1 MVSTRWLDELPCG
14 ARRKKENAAI
24 GSSASKS
31 GLSQSENAFRCC
43 RCVVADESDVQKHVS
58 MDGLIRQIGILPEWT
73 AKSTSL
79 LGRWRQID
87 EKGSWQGLL
96 KASGVPALVIPLLI
110 STPGTEPDIE
120 YEHGKEGAL
129 KRRFR
134 ERKTGKVLVYGR
146 EWEPLGLGK
155 GTESVLM
162 KTWATRISWD
172 RGALRIYKT
181 SGGIQVEE
189 VIFIAR
195 GKLVDVTIG
204 RSCSGAE
211 AWHAQA

>member
-129 KRRFR
+129 KRRCRTRVKPFPACLLWPR
-134 ERKTGKVLVYGR
+134 QA
-146 EWEPLGLGK
+146 
-155 GTESVLM
+155 
-162 KTWATRISWD
+162 ATKSPRAPWRPPTPPGSHPYNTKSHDQI
-172 RGALRIYKT
+172 T
-181 SGGIQVEE
+181 
-189 VIFIAR
+189 
-195 GKLVDVTIG
+195 
-204 RSCSGAE
+204 
-211 AWHAQA
+211 

>member
-1 MVSTRWLDELPCG
+1 LPCG

-43 RCVVADESDVQKHVS
+43 RCVVADESDVQSHVS

-110 STPGTEPDIE
+110 STP
-120 YEHGKEGAL
+120 
-129 KRRFR
+129 
-134 ERKTGKVLVYGR
+134 V
-146 EWEPLGLGK
+146 
-155 GTESVLM
+155 SV
-162 KTWATRISWD
+162 KS
-172 RGALRIYKT
+172 
-181 SGGIQVEE
+181 VE
-189 VIFIAR
+189 
-195 GKLVDVTIG
+195 LQSHL
-204 RSCSGAE
+204 RSCPAFVTGSRSLSTSLQCAGHRTRYRVRARQGRRSEE
-211 AWHAQA
+211 AVPHASETFSRLLTLAPPSSHQVT

>member
-1 MVSTRWLDELPCG
+1 MTRLHDDRPC
-14 ARRKKENAAI
+14 
-24 GSSASKS
+24 
-31 GLSQSENAFRCC
+31 
-43 RCVVADESDVQKHVS
+43 
-58 MDGLIRQIGILPEWT
+58 
-73 AKSTSL
+73 
-79 LGRWRQID
+79 
-87 EKGSWQGLL
+87 
-96 KASGVPALVIPLLI
+96 
-110 STPGTEPDIE
+110 
-120 YEHGKEGAL
+120 
-129 KRRFR
+129 RFR